1 MHLRFVFAVVSFLAA
16 GTGGLAWLTSPAGAP
31 GGSTGDTLSA
41 LLAAEGI
48 DARPEDVRAV
58 DPLPRGP
65 LAGAGFTRFVALGRC
80 GGGAPAGNTD
90 LWALLARTT
99 PAGRVLALTAVTDLS
114 RSPGAE
120 ESALVA
126 RGGRVA
132 FAVVTDRGTEAIT
145 VLDFAGEEASL
156 TRGFSTFARAANAVT
171 NVQRTGQPQGLRVR
185 RFELE
190 TPAPGVVAPR
200 LEGDRLIADLPGG
213 TLEVELAGDRVLR
226 GAALAHLLPT
236 SKGRPQ
242 LIGWTV
248 DTLRAVSWIGPR
260 RIEWLEHKAFLA
272 RDVVQRAVHRFAPE
286 ASDDDIARD
295 MGLGAPTT
303 PGAERQAALAAAPP
317 PAWASAAGGAR
328 TVDEP
333 TLAATGWPPENLTPM
348 DLPKRYESEGVWA
361 PLEGDEIVPGRPGA
375 PPLFVTTWLRA
386 DADRQYARAYVVAWD
401 PRAVELK
408 IRSGASEPVD
418 ETGATGTGQIPRD
431 PATLRRLVGAF
442 NGGFQAIHGEYGLA
456 EEGHEFLPPKPWAAT
471 VAELADGSVGFGTWP
486 ESLDEAPADV
496 VAYRQNLTPLVADGR
511 FNPYGRT
518 WWGAAPPQAP
528 DQVHTVRTGV
538 CLMQDGFVAYLW
550 GNDLSHEALGN
561 AMQLA
566 RCEYGIHLDMNM
578 GLCGFELYKVFEQG
592 TVAAL
597 GRPPERDFEA
607 EGEVDDAPGFAFR
620 ARRLTRSMNSMNFP
634 RHIGREGR
642 DFFYLLARPRLPG
655 PDLAA
660 PIAPAREGEGRWS
673 VLGLPHNGYPW
684 AFARTFVRPLA
695 TRPDAV
701 VWLLRVDPSRVELG
715 AERPGALALGAIVP
729 GTAGPSLAL
738 GAEGPVLSG
747 PALSDDAATGA
758 RAAMGLDAEGLL
770 VVAEGPDRDALAAAL
785 ALAGVRDARALGDG
799 GHVELGLADGR
810 AGLLDGRTA
819 APTTEGALVL
829 WAASATPEG
838 RRLFADV
845 PFAPP
850 RVWQARQGQR
860 VRYFKGRR

>member
-1 MHLRFVFAVVSFLAA
+1 MHARFVFVVVLALAA
-16 GTGGLAWLTSPAGAP
+16 VTGGAAWLARPIGAAGA
-31 GGSTGDTLSA
+31 STAETLSA
-41 LLAAEGI
+41 LLADQGI
-48 DARPEDVRAV
+48 DVRPQDVHAV
-58 DPLPRGP
+58 DALPSGP
-65 LAGAGFTRFVALGRC
+65 LAGVGFTRFVAIGRRA
-80 GGGAPAGNTD
+80 GASEDD
-90 LWALLARTT
+90 LWALLVRTT
-99 PAGRVLALTAVTDLS
+99 PSGRVLSLTAVTDLS
-114 RSPGAE
+114 RSAGAE
-120 ESALVA
+120 ESALAVA
-126 RGGRVA
+126 GGRA
-132 FAVVTDRGTEAIT
+132 AYAVVTDRGTEALT
-145 VLDFAGEEASL
+145 VLDFAGEEPAL
-156 TRGFSTFARAANAVT
+156 TRGFSVFAKVASAIT
-171 NVQRTGQPQGLRVR
+171 NVQRTGQPQGLKVR
-185 RFELE
+185 RFELAS
-190 TPAPGVVAPR
+190 PAPGVVAPR
-200 LEGDRLIADLPGG
+200 LEGEVLRAELPAGSLVVDL
-213 TLEVELAGDRVLR
+213 ARDRVVE
-226 GAALAHLLPT
+226 GGALARLLPS

-272 RDVVQRAVHRFAPE
+272 RDVVQRAVHRFSDD

-295 MGLGAPTT
+295 MGLGAPT
-303 PGAERQAALAAAPP
+303 AHRVEAHAAVAAP
-317 PAWASAAGGAR
+317 PAWASGHGGAR
-328 TVDEP
+328 MLDEVTVS
-333 TLAATGWPPENLTPM
+333 ATGWPPENLTPL

-375 PPLFVTTWLRA
+375 PPLFVTTWLRG
-386 DADRQYARAYVVAWD
+386 DRERQYARVYVVAWD

-442 NGGFQAIHGEYGLA
+442 NGGFQAIHGEWGLA

-486 ESLDEAPADV
+486 DGQDEVPEDV

-578 GLCGFELYKVFEQG
+578 GLCGFELYRVFERG

-597 GRPPERDFEA
+597 GRTPDRDFEA
-607 EGEVDDAPGFAFR
+607 EGEVEDAPGLSYR

-642 DFFYLLARPRLPG
+642 DFFYLLAHPRLPG
-655 PDLAA
+655 PDLRA
-660 PIAPAREGEGRWS
+660 PVAPAREGEGRWS

-695 TRPDAV
+695 ARPDAV
-701 VWLLRVDPSRVELG
+701 VWMLRIDPSRVQTG
-715 AERPGALALGAIVP
+715 DERPGALALGALVP
-729 GTAGPSLAL
+729 GGGGASLSLRAG
-738 GAEGPVLSG
+738 GPVLAG
-747 PALSDDAATGA
+747 PLLSDDAAAGA
-758 RAAMGLDAEGLL
+758 RAAIGVDPEGL
-770 VVAEGPDRDALAAAL
+770 VVIAEGPDREAVAAAL
-785 ALAGVRDARALGDG
+785 ALAGVQDGRALGEG

-810 AGLLDGRTA
+810 AGLLDGGTS
-819 APTTEGALVL
+819 APATDGALVL
-829 WAASATPEG
+829 WAARETPEG

>member
-1 MHLRFVFAVVSFLAA
+1 MHARFVFGVVAFLAA
-16 GTGGLAWLTSPAGAP
+16 VTGGAAWLTSPAGAP
-31 GGSTGDTLSA
+31 GASTAEALSA
-41 LLAAEGI
+41 LLAAQGI
-48 DARPEDVRAV
+48 DARPQDVLAV
-58 DPLPRGP
+58 DAPPRGP
-65 LAGAGFTRFVALGRC
+65 LAGVGFTRFVALGRRA
-80 GGGAPAGNTD
+80 GASED
-90 LWALLARTT
+90 DVWALLARTT
-99 PAGRVLALTAVTDLS
+99 PWGRVLALTAVTDLS
-114 RSPGAE
+114 RSAGAE
-120 ESALVA
+120 ESALVVA
-126 RGGRVA
+126 GGRVA
-132 FAVVTDRGTEAIT
+132 YAVVTDRGTEAIT
-145 VLDFAGEEASL
+145 VLDFAGEEPAL
-156 TRGFSTFARAANAVT
+156 TRGFSAFARVASAIT
-171 NVQRTGQPQGLRVR
+171 NVQRTGQPQGLSVR
-185 RFELE
+185 RFELA
-190 TPAPGVVAPR
+190 TVAPGVVAPR
-200 LEGDRLIADLPGG
+200 LEGAVLRAELPEGSLVVDLPS
-213 TLEVELAGDRVLR
+213 DRVLE
-226 GAALAHLLPT
+226 GAALAHLLP
-236 SKGRPQ
+236 SAKGRPQ

-272 RDVVQRAVHRFAPE
+272 RDVVQRAVHRFAPD

-295 MGLGAPTT
+295 MGLGAPTA
-303 PGAERQAALAAAPP
+303 PRAERHAAVAAPP
-317 PAWASAAGGAR
+317 PVWASERGGAR
-328 TVDEP
+328 MVDE
-333 TLAATGWPPENLTPM
+333 TTVSATGWPPENLTPL
-348 DLPKRYESEGVWA
+348 DLPNRYESEGVWA
-361 PLEGDEIVPGRPGA
+361 PLEGDEVVPGRPGA

-386 DADRQYARAYVVAWD
+386 DRDRQYARAYVVAWD

-408 IRSGASEPVD
+408 IRAGASEPVD
-418 ETGATGTGQIPRD
+418 ETGASGTGQIPRD

-442 NGGFQAIHGEYGLA
+442 NGGFQAIHGEWGLA
-456 EEGHEFLPPKPWAAT
+456 EEGHEYLPPKPWAAT

-486 ESLDEAPADV
+486 EEQTEVPEDV

-511 FNPYGRT
+511 FNPYGRS

-561 AMQLA
+561 AMQVA

-578 GLCGFELYKVFEQG
+578 GLCGFELYRVFERG

-597 GRPPERDFEA
+597 DRSLERDFEA
-607 EGEVDDAPGFAFR
+607 EGDVEDAPGLAYR

-660 PIAPAREGEGRWS
+660 PIAPARDGEGRWS

-695 TRPDAV
+695 ARPDAV
-701 VWLLRVDPSRVELG
+701 VWMLRIDPSRVQTGGEQ
-715 AERPGALALGAIVP
+715 PGALALGAFVP
-729 GTAGPSLAL
+729 GPGGASLAL
-738 GAEGPVLSG
+738 GVRGPALAGPPLTDDAAARAGMGLDPEGLVVIAEGPGREAVL
-747 PALSDDAATGA
+747 
-758 RAAMGLDAEGLL
+758 
-770 VVAEGPDRDALAAAL
+770 AAL
-785 ALAGVRDARALGDG
+785 ALAGVHDARALGDG

-810 AGLLDGRTA
+810 AGLLDGATS
-819 APTTEGALVL
+819 APTTTGALVL
-829 WAASATPEG
+829 WAASDTPEG
-838 RRLFADV
+838 RRLFAEV